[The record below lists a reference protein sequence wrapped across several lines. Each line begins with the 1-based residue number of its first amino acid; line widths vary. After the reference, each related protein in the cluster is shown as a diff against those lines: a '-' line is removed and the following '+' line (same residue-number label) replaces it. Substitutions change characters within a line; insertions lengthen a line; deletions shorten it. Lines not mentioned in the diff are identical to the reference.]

1 MFQDLPK
8 KSYLQILN
16 GDDNEED
23 EKIKA
28 DLGTSKKQ
36 FQAGLNKGFERNLS
50 RFAKKNAEMMAMEW
64 SNKVAASDRAEAR
77 LYPILSICTKEG
89 EGKRVGEMRR
99 KNSNYQ

>member
-16 GDDNEED
+16 GDENGED
-23 EKIKA
+23 DKIKA

-36 FQAGLNKGFERNLS
+36 FQAGLNKGFERNLP

-64 SNKVAASDRAEAR
+64 SNKVAASERAEAR
-77 LYPILSICTKEG
+77 LYPILSIEPNQGIGQG
-89 EGKRVGEMRR
+89 ERRR
-99 KNSNYQ
+99 KNSIYQ